1 MAYNRLS
8 MYKTR
13 IENTDNVMQVIY
25 HNTAIVSVDNSSG
38 NITLNSGGYESV
50 TTKRKMNQAS
60 RQFNL
65 GYSVFQKNFI
75 WYVTYKDE
83 TMEFY
88 DGMILGG

>member
-8 MYKTR
+8 MHKTR

-25 HNTAIVSVDNSSG
+25 RNTAIVSVDNSSG
-38 NITLNSGGYESV
+38 NITLNSGGYKSV

-75 WYVTYKDE
+75 WYVTYDGE
-83 TMEFY
+83 TMKFY
-88 DGMILGG
+88 DGMILEV